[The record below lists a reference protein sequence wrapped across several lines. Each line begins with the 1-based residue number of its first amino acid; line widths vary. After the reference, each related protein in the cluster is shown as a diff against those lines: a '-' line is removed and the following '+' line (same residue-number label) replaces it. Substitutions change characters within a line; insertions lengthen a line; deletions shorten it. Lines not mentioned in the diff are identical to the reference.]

1 MGFFSGARR
10 KIKKLIPK
18 EVRPFIPYAAALI
31 PGGPFAAGGL
41 GASLGGNQFLKAAL
55 ARGLTDDEASIK
67 DIARAGIFA
76 AAPTALDTGIG
87 ALDST
92 QGIGKF
98 LTTAGKGKDATSIA
112 EKVSRFA
119 DPSGMDAV
127 YAVGGAGAIDAGIK
141 AAELNEDAL
150 AKYNA
155 ELARQGINDKA
166 GRRAAIRS
174 IYANTGTWD
183 MDEVDGMLDTYGY
196 RTGGRVGYAEGD
208 AVLTERSMVTP
219 EQRNQIEGSQIAEQ
233 AFNEIMEKFMN
244 KFPGIAT
251 GEETLEE
258 MMAMLQA
265 EKVMEYTGDKMG
277 ILGLDRSMDM
287 ITPES
292 AGRSAQRIMRGDTRF
307 GSPEFNMG
315 GRVGFEHGGSSHGGS
330 SDDGYITIAER
341 KSKKKKS
348 MDDEEYEEYEDSLK
362 YAKEG
367 YDMLYPEIEN
377 QPIRELRLREG
388 GSVDALMERIKEL
401 QEEGLDFASAMAQAQ
416 KEMKAQ
422 SKYAGGI
429 MDVNENINIETPRGD
444 VDMDVNSME
453 SIKGQTAGPQWYYD
467 RIQALEFEFGD
478 ELTEEEIA
486 EIAYDSDKFYD
497 KMGYDPAEYKK
508 GGRVNRAEGGM
519 MSATNSSLID
529 AYEIYKFDMMEQGL
543 EPMSIEEFRDQAMAE
558 GQMASMEAGQEATL
572 EEIYI
577 ELLDSG
583 MNPEDAAIKAR
594 EIYNGM
600 SSKSSSGRTMA
611 AQGGL
616 MNLGGREMDLR
627 GGGFVPMGAKERAD
641 DVPARLSKNE
651 FVMTADAVRAAGGG
665 SIKKGADL
673 MYDQMKQLEG
683 QA

>member
-55 ARGLTDDEASIK
+55 ARGLTDDKASIK

-141 AAELNEDAL
+141 AAELNEEAL
-150 AKYNA
+150 ERYNR
-155 ELARQGINDKA
+155 ELAEQGINDKA

-174 IYANTGTWD
+174 IYSNTGTWD
-183 MDEVDGMLDTYGY
+183 MDEVDNMLDTYGY
-196 RTGGRVGYAEGD
+196 RTGGRVGYADGGSIITLMD
-208 AVLTERSMVTP
+208 GTKV
-219 EQRNQIEGSQIAEQ
+219 QIPEGSY
-233 AFNEIMEKFMN
+233 NSSGSLK
-244 KFPGIAT
+244 
-251 GEETLEE
+251 
-258 MMAMLQA
+258 
-265 EKVMEYTGDKMG
+265 
-277 ILGLDRSMDM
+277 DRIYS
-287 ITPES
+287 S
-292 AGRSAQRIMRGDTRF
+292 SRGDLLREEIIRELSF
-307 GSPEFNMG
+307 AKG
-315 GRVGFEHGGSSHGGS
+315 GRVNYKKGGMTREEYENFQDMLETAQGGLAS
-330 SDDGYITIAER
+330 LE
-341 KSKKKKS
+341 
-348 MDDEEYEEYEDSLK
+348 DDEEFL
-362 YAKEG
+362 
-367 YDMLYPEIEN
+367 
-377 QPIRELRLREG
+377 PIRELRLREG
-388 GSVDALMERIKEL
+388 GSVDDALMERVKEL
-401 QEEGLDFASAMAQAQ
+401 QDEGLDFASAMAQAM
-416 KEMKAQ
+416 KESQSSKKAR
-422 SKYAGGI
+422 GGI
-429 MDVNENINIETPRGD
+429 MDVNENINMNIPGVGNENI
-444 VDMDVNSME
+444 DVNSME
-453 SIKGQTAGPQWYYD
+453 SIRGQTAGPQWYYD

-478 ELTEEEIA
+478 ELTDEEIA

-519 MSATNSSLID
+519 MSAANSSLID

-558 GQMASMEAGQEATL
+558 GQMAKSTDREFIIDSSRDNFANDMFGKDYMDLTPEET
-572 EEIYI
+572 EEIDIII
-577 ELLDSG
+577 EMELG
-583 MNPEDAAIKAR
+583 KNQAAPE
-594 EIYNGM
+594 
-600 SSKSSSGRTMA
+600 RTMA
-611 AQGGL
+611 AGGGL

-627 GGGFVPMGAKERAD
+627 GGGFVPMGKAERAD